1 MSLWEK
7 WEREK
12 LRKAGIH
19 VQDPK
24 GVEVHESYTKPN
36 LSRQIAISLAV
47 CAGCLLLVLAAMLA
61 ETLVTGRQWS
71 NTYIVRLFAAMQR
84 TREEQAAQ
92 NP

>member
-12 LRKAGIH
+12 LRKKGFH
-19 VQDPK
+19 VREPRD
-24 GVEVHESYTKPN
+24 VEIHESYVKPDV
-36 LSRQIAISLAV
+36 RKQVAIVLV
-47 CAGCLLLVLAAMLA
+47 TCIGCLLLVLAAMLA

-71 NTYIVRLFAAMQR
+71 NTYIVQLFVTMQR
-84 TREEQAAQ
+84 AREQRAAE